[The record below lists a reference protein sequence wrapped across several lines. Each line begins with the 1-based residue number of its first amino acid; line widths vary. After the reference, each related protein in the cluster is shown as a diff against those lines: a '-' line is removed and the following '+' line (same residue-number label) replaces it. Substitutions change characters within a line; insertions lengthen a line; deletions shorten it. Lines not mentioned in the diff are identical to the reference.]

1 MASGLGGLSARHR
14 VVESKANGHL
24 MASTYPTTPKGH
36 RTRSQILAAAAEV
49 FARDGYVHTG
59 MNDIADRAGL
69 SMGGLYRY
77 FGSKEE
83 LFAILAQEHLEQFL
97 LTLGEAWDELATR
110 PESGV
115 IAINRAMVGFWVRR
129 AGLSRVLEEAAAVA
143 PQHLDAVEANR
154 SKAIAGIGRRLV
166 VAGRVPEGRSLTRL
180 IELLI
185 DTTRRA
191 ARQVVDDPAL
201 DEDTTVDLL
210 VELWSA
216 ALFGSGPGAAE

>member
-1 MASGLGGLSARHR
+1 
-14 VVESKANGHL
+14 

-49 FARDGYVHTG
+49 FARDGYVHAG
-59 MNDIADRAGL
+59 MADIADRAGL

-83 LFAILAQEHLEQFL
+83 LFSILAQEHLEQFL
-97 LTLGEAWDELATR
+97 LVVEEVWDELASR
-110 PESGV
+110 PGAGIV
-115 IAINRAMVGFWVRR
+115 AVNRAMVGFWVQR

-143 PQHLDAVEANR
+143 PQHLDAVEATR
-154 SKAIAGIGRRLV
+154 ARTIAGVSRRLI
-166 VAGRVPEGRSLTRL
+166 VAGRVPEQYSLGRLV
-180 IELLI
+180 ELLI

-191 ARQVVDDPAL
+191 ARQVADDPTL

-210 VELWSA
+210 VDLWSA
-216 ALFGSGPGAAE
+216 ALLRSGPDGPG

>member
-1 MASGLGGLSARHR
+1 
-14 VVESKANGHL
+14 

-49 FARDGYVHTG
+49 FARDGYVNTG
-59 MNDIADRAGL
+59 MADIAERAEL

-97 LTLGEAWDELATR
+97 LVVAGAWDRLADR
-110 PESGV
+110 PEAGV
-115 IAINRAMVGFWVRR
+115 VAINRAMVGFWVQR

-143 PQHLDAVEANR
+143 PQHFDAVEAAR
-154 SKAIAGIGRRLV
+154 ARAIAGISRRLV
-166 VAGRVPEGRSLTRL
+166 VAGRAPEQHSLARL
-180 IELLI
+180 VELLI

-191 ARQVVDDPAL
+191 ARQVADDPAL
-201 DEDTTVDLL
+201 DEDATVDLL
-210 VELWSA
+210 VDLWST
-216 ALFGSGPGAAE
+216 ALFRSRPERPE

>member
-1 MASGLGGLSARHR
+1 
-14 VVESKANGHL
+14 

-49 FARDGYVHTG
+49 FARDGYVNTG
-59 MNDIADRAGL
+59 MADIAERAEL

-97 LTLGEAWDELATR
+97 LVVAGAWDGLADR
-110 PESGV
+110 PEAGV
-115 IAINRAMVGFWVRR
+115 VAINRAMVGFWVQR

-143 PQHLDAVEANR
+143 PQHLDAVEAGR
-154 SKAIAGIGRRLV
+154 ARAIAGISRRLV
-166 VAGRVPEGRSLTRL
+166 VAGRVPEQHSLARL
-180 IELLI
+180 VELLI

-191 ARQVVDDPAL
+191 ARQVADDPAL
-201 DEDTTVDLL
+201 DEDATVDLL
-210 VELWSA
+210 VDLWSA
-216 ALFGSGPGAAE
+216 ALFRSRPERPE